1 MFDTKFQK
9 LRAFYFKNHYIPS
22 FRELADLFHL
32 QSPGAVGYWVNK
44 WRDQGYLDVNKEKLI
59 PTHTFFE
66 FPLLGSIQAGI
77 PGEEQEQCETIRLE
91 PFNIDHPADTFVLRV
106 RGDSMIGAGI
116 IEGDLVV
123 LDKSL
128 RPKRSD
134 IIAAYID
141 EEWTLKYYF
150 DTNGKIFL
158 KAANAKYQDI
168 IPKRKL
174 EIGGVVI
181 KVIREY
187 HTHHA

>member
-1 MFDTKFQK
+1 MFDAKFQK
-9 LRAFYFKNHYIPS
+9 LRAFYFKYHYIPS
-22 FRELADLFHL
+22 FREQASLFNL
-32 QSPGAVGYWVNK
+32 QSPGAVGYWVEQWK
-44 WRDQGYLDVNKEKLI
+44 ERGYLEVNNAKII
-59 PTHTFFE
+59 PTDKFFE

-77 PGEEQEQCETIRLE
+77 PGEEQEQHETIRLE
-91 PFNIDHPADTFVLRV
+91 PFNIEHPADTFVLKV
-106 RGDSMIGAGI
+106 RGDSMVGAGI

-168 IPKRKL
+168 VPKRKL

-187 HTHHA
+187 HAHNA

>member
-1 MFDTKFQK
+1 MLK
-9 LRAFYFKNHYIPS
+9 
-22 FRELADLFHL
+22 
-32 QSPGAVGYWVNK
+32 
-44 WRDQGYLDVNKEKLI
+44 
-59 PTHTFFE
+59 
-66 FPLLGSIQAGI
+66 
-77 PGEEQEQCETIRLE
+77 
-91 PFNIDHPADTFVLRV
+91 V
-106 RGDSMIGAGI
+106 RGDSMVGAGI

-168 IPKRKL
+168 VPKRKL

-187 HTHHA
+187 HAHNA